1 MSTLALVL
9 SLALQAAPPAKP
21 PPKPAAPAAQK
32 KAAEAKPQTAAPE
45 DVAASTQAWHAE
57 RLQRLTAEEGWL
69 TLVGLTWLKEG
80 EQTAGSAP
88 GSAVP
93 LPAPVA
99 AHAGTFVRQGDTVSF
114 KPADGAAFT
123 REGQP
128 FTGGALKTDE
138 KGDPDVLRSGTV
150 SFQVIRRGDRLG
162 VRVKDSQAPARKQ
175 FHGIPLYTPDAA
187 WRVEARL
194 VPNGEAR
201 TLSVP
206 TVLGTQEQMPSPG
219 ALVFTV
225 AGKEYRLLPVR
236 EEGSDELFII
246 FGDETNRDATY
257 GAGRF
262 LSAPLPDPSGRV
274 VLDFNRAYNPPCAFS
289 RFATCPLPP
298 RGNRLALRVE
308 AGEQRA
314 GDH

>member
-21 PPKPAAPAAQK
+21 LPKPAAKTEQK
-32 KAAEAKPQTAAPE
+32 KAPTE
-45 DVAASTQAWHAE
+45 DVAAATQAWQAE
-57 RLQRLTAEEGWL
+57 RLQRLTSPDGWL

-80 EQTAGSAP
+80 EQQAGSAP
-88 GSAVP
+88 DSAVP
-93 LPAPVA
+93 LPAPVPA
-99 AHAGTFVRQGDTVSF
+99 QAGTFVRQGDTVRF
-114 KPADGAAFT
+114 QPAAGVAFT
-123 REGQP
+123 LEGKP

-138 KGDPDVLRSGTV
+138 KGAPDVLRLGSV
-150 SFQVIRRGDRLG
+150 NFQVIRRGDRLG
-162 VRVKDSQAPARKQ
+162 VRVKDSEAAARKQ
-175 FHGIPLYTPDAA
+175 FHGIPLYPASAD
-187 WRVEARL
+187 WKVEARL
-194 VPNGEAR
+194 VPDEKPR
-201 TLSVP
+201 MLSVP
-206 TVLGTQEQMPSPG
+206 TVLGISEEMKSAGT
-219 ALVFTV
+219 LVFTV
-225 AGKEYRLLPVR
+225 AGKEHRLMPVA

-262 LSAPLPDPSGRV
+262 LEAPLPDKEGRV
-274 VLDFNRAYNPPCAFS
+274 VLDFNRAYNPPCAFT

-308 AGEQRA
+308 AGEKRA

>member
-9 SLALQAAPPAKP
+9 SLALQASPPAKP
-21 PPKPAAPAAQK
+21 LPKPAA
-32 KAAEAKPQTAAPE
+32 QTARTKAPAE
-45 DVAASTQAWHAE
+45 DLAAATQAWQAE
-57 RLQRLTAEEGWL
+57 RLRHLTSPDGWL

-88 GSAVP
+88 DSAVP
-93 LPAPVA
+93 LPAPVPA
-99 AHAGTFVRQGDTVSF
+99 RAGTFVRHGDAVSF
-114 KPADGAAFT
+114 QPAEGVAFT
-123 REGQP
+123 LEGKP
-128 FTGGALKTDE
+128 FTGGALKTDDP
-138 KGDPDVLRSGTV
+138 GAPDVLRLGSV
-150 SFQVIRRGDRLG
+150 SFQVIHRKDRLG
-162 VRVKDSQAPARKQ
+162 VRVKDSEAAARKQ
-175 FHGIPLYTPDAA
+175 FHGIPMYPASEA
-187 WRVEARL
+187 WKVEARL
-194 VPNGEAR
+194 VPDEEPR

-206 TVLGTQEQMPSPG
+206 TVLGYAEEMKSAGT
-219 ALVFTV
+219 LVFTV
-225 AGKEYRLLPVR
+225 AGKEHRLMPVA

-246 FGDETNRDATY
+246 FGDETNRDTTY

-262 LSAPLPDPSGRV
+262 LSAPLPDKDGRV
-274 VLDFNRAYNPPCAFS
+274 VLDFNRAYNPPCAFT

>member
-9 SLALQAAPPAKP
+9 SLALQASPPAKP
-21 PPKPAAPAAQK
+21 LPKPAAQTQK
-32 KAAEAKPQTAAPE
+32 KAPAE
-45 DVAASTQAWHAE
+45 DVAAATQAWHAE
-57 RLQRLTAEEGWL
+57 RLQHLQSPDGWL

-93 LPAPVA
+93 LPSPAPA
-99 AHAGTFVRQGDTVSF
+99 NAGTFVRKGDTVSF
-114 KPADGAAFT
+114 QPAPGVAFT
-123 REGQP
+123 LEGKP

-138 KGDPDVLRSGTV
+138 KGAPDVVRLGSV
-150 SFQVIRRGDRLG
+150 NFQIIRRQDRLG
-162 VRVKDSQAPARKQ
+162 VRVKDAEAAARKQ
-175 FHGIPLYTPDAA
+175 FHGIPMYPASAD
-187 WRVEARL
+187 WKVEAKL
-194 VPNGEAR
+194 VPDEKPR
-201 TLSVP
+201 MLSVP
-206 TVLGTQEQMPSPG
+206 TVLGYAEEMKAAGT
-219 ALVFTV
+219 LVFTM
-225 AGKEYRLLPVR
+225 AGKEYRLTPVG
-236 EEGSDELFII
+236 EEGDEALFIV

-262 LSAPLPDPSGRV
+262 LEAPLPDKDGRV

-308 AGEQRA
+308 AGEKRA

>member
-21 PPKPAAPAAQK
+21 LPKPAAAKAEQK
-32 KAAEAKPQTAAPE
+32 KAPTE
-45 DVAASTQAWHAE
+45 DVAAATQAWQAE
-57 RLQRLTAEEGWL
+57 RLQRLTSPDGWL

-80 EQTAGSAP
+80 EQKAGSAP
-88 GSAVP
+88 DSEVP
-93 LPAPVA
+93 LPAPVPA
-99 AHAGTFVRQGDTVSF
+99 QAGTFTRQGDTVRF
-114 KPADGAAFT
+114 QPAAGAAFT
-123 REGQP
+123 LEGKP

-138 KGDPDVLRSGTV
+138 KGAPDVLRLGSV
-150 SFQVIRRGDRLG
+150 SFQVIRRADRLG
-162 VRVKDSQAPARKQ
+162 VRVKDAEAAARKQ
-175 FHGIPLYTPDAA
+175 FHGIPLYPASAA
-187 WRVEARL
+187 WKVEARL
-194 VPNGEAR
+194 VPDEKPR
-201 TLSVP
+201 MLSVP
-206 TVLGTQEQMPSPG
+206 TVLGTVEEMKSAG
-219 ALVFTV
+219 TLVFTV
-225 AGKEYRLLPVR
+225 AGKEYRLMPVA

-262 LSAPLPDPSGRV
+262 LEAPLPDKDGRV
-274 VLDFNRAYNPPCAFS
+274 VLDFNRAYNPPCAFT

-308 AGEQRA
+308 AGEKRA